1 MRRFFLLLAL
11 LAPVSSLASAQT
23 VAIVNGRVAVG
34 DGSAPVENGVVL
46 VRGGRIVAAGAGIAV
61 PAGAERIDAG
71 GKWVTPGIVAGFS
84 TLGLVE
90 VEGVD
95 QSNDISAGGSPFSAG
110 IDVAPAVNA
119 ASTAFAI
126 SRARGVTRAIVVPAA
141 VRTIFAGQGALID
154 TGDDRQAV
162 FAPRAFQFVELGE
175 TGAAKA
181 GGSRGAAFA
190 FFRNAMLEARDYAR
204 SPSAYGGRD
213 NDALLM
219 RLDAAALVPV
229 LNGAMPL
236 LVHVERAGDIL
247 QVLDL
252 RKEFPALQLVLL
264 GAAEGWLVA
273 DRIAAARVPVL
284 ASAVTDL
291 PEAFE
296 MLGSTGSNFGR
307 LARAGVAVALAE
319 PAWQPRNA
327 KQSAGNLV
335 ALQKVP
341 GATGVDWDHAL
352 AAITSGPAEAMGMGS
367 DFGSLKPGRRADIVI
382 WDGDPLEL
390 SSAPVLMLI
399 DGVRQPLETRQD
411 KLRERYRDLGPS
423 GLPPAYRK

>member
-1 MRRFFLLLAL
+1 MRRLLLLLAL
-11 LAPVSSLASAQT
+11 LAPAPAAAQT
-23 VAIVNGRVAVG
+23 TAVVNGRVAIG
-34 DGSAPVENGVVL
+34 DGSPPIENGVVL
-46 VRGGRIVAAGAGIAV
+46 IRDGRIVAAGAGIAI
-61 PAGAERIDAG
+61 PTGAERIDAG
-71 GKWVTPGIVAGFS
+71 GKLVTPGIVAGFS

-110 IDVAPAVNA
+110 IDIAPAINA

-141 VRTIFAGQGALID
+141 ARTIFAGQGALID

-162 FAPRAFQFVELGE
+162 FVPRAFQLVELGE

-204 SPSAYGGRD
+204 SPSTYGGRD

-229 LNGAMPL
+229 LNGTMKL
-236 LVHVERAGDIL
+236 VVHVERAGDIL

-252 RKEFPALQLVLL
+252 RKEFPALKLVLL

-273 DRIAAARVPVL
+273 DRIAAAHVPVL
-284 ASAVTDL
+284 ASALTDL

-296 MLGSTGSNFGR
+296 MLGSTESNFGR
-307 LARAGVAVALAE
+307 LERAGVAVALAE

-335 ALQKVP
+335 ALQTVP

-352 AAITSGPAEAMGMGS
+352 AAVTSGPAEAMGMGG
-367 DFGSLKPGRRADIVI
+367 DFGSLKPGRRADVVI

-399 DGVRQPLETRQD
+399 DGARQPLETRQG
-411 KLRERYRDLGPS
+411 KLRDRYRDLGPS